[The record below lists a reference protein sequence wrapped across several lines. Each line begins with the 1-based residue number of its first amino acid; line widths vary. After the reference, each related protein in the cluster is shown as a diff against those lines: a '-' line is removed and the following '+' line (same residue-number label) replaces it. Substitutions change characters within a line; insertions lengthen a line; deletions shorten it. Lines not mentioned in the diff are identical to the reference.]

1 MIIVS
6 APTPGYIVTSKD
18 WSHVYRRIREACGIG
33 DAGYVVHEAA
43 EWQPYRERWSFFPR
57 KTSTE
62 PFHERTDGREK
73 GNNLLIEA
81 DADFD
86 HIEVRPVGDRIP
98 ERGPSSIR
106 LITGHPNEFLY
117 MKSVKIG
124 GRTESWI
131 GAADLAGNLLAEEEK
146 LGDFKCEG
154 IEIA

>member
-6 APTPGYIVTSKD
+6 APTPGYTVTSKD

-33 DAGYVVHEAA
+33 DAGYGDAGYVVHEAA
-43 EWQPYRERWSFFPR
+43 EWHPYRERWYFFPR

-62 PFHERTDGREK
+62 PFHERTDEREK

-98 ERGPSSIR
+98 ERGPSSIKK
-106 LITGHPNEFLY
+106 
-117 MKSVKIG
+117 KSVKIG

-131 GAADLAGNLLAEEEK
+131 GAADLAGNLPAEEEK